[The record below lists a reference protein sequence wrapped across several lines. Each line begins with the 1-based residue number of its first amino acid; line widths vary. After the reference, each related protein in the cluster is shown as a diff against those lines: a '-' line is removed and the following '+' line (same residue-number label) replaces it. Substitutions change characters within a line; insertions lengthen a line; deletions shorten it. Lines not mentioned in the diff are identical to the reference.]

1 MSAGDDGLMEIGVI
15 ATSEGIVQVGV
26 TGPVDDDATSQLRSL
41 LGRLPNTV
49 PIVIDLGDRPRPDAG
64 ELGQLLSLVRTAS
77 FDGRAIAISAGDD
90 DLRAR
95 MTAIA
100 FDRFAR
106 LTSTVEEGIA
116 ALTSPTSVQSG

>member
-1 MSAGDDGLMEIGVI
+1 MSIDGPMEIVVI
-15 ATSEGIVQVGV
+15 ATNEGMVQVGV
-26 TGPVDDDATSQLRSL
+26 AGPVDDEATAQLRSL
-41 LGRLPNTV
+41 LGRLPTTV
-49 PIVIDLGDRPRPDAG
+49 PMVIDLGDRARPDAG

-77 FDGRAIAISAGDD
+77 FDGRAIAISAADD

-106 LTSTVEEGIA
+106 LTSTAEEGIA
-116 ALTSPTSVQSG
+116 ALTSPTGVQST